1 MRNMLYQWVIGDAT
15 EFCYSSCLDYFYENA
30 VILDVGIG
38 NGLMVKDHHQEIKEK
53 RLKIVGLDIDRT
65 YLRHCRAMVENYDLA
80 DQIQVVETSVEDFQ
94 PNGHGSFDFI
104 LFSMSFMLL
113 DNQER
118 VLKRVSD
125 WLSPGGRILFFQ
137 TMFQSRNRLLEEIK
151 PRLKHLT
158 TIEFGDVTYD
168 EDFYDLL
175 ERMNF
180 RVEMDK
186 RLKKTWYNGTYR
198 LIAARPE
205 SNSYA
210 PALSGSHLKNHLSA
224 VGPGLK

>member
-1 MRNMLYQWVIGDAT
+1 MEIRMRNMLYQWVIGDAT
-15 EFCYSSCLDYFYENA
+15 EHCYRSCLNYVYEKA

-38 NGLMVKDHHQEIKEK
+38 NGLMVKDHHREIKEK
-53 RLKIVGLDIDRT
+53 QLKIVGLDIDRT
-65 YLRHCRAMVENYDLA
+65 YLRHCREMVKNYDLA
-80 DQIQVVETSVEDFQ
+80 DQIHLIESRVEDFQ

-118 VLKRVSD
+118 VLRRACK
-125 WLSPGGRILFFQ
+125 WLKSGGKILFFQ
-137 TMFQSRNRLLEEIK
+137 TMFKSRNRLLEEIK

-158 TIEFGDVTYD
+158 TIEFGEVTYD
-168 EDFYDLL
+168 RDFYDLL
-175 ERMNF
+175 ERLSF

-198 LIAARPE
+198 LIAARPG
-205 SNSYA
+205 SNSPG
-210 PALSGSHLKNHLSA
+210 PALFGSSSRNYSA
-224 VGPGLK
+224 AV